1 MYKILIIIGFLSFNG
16 CFRSANVMY
25 VGDYA
30 ELVNPKGEVCQE
42 GNMIIFPERIQY
54 YYKNCDVV
62 KRVFPKESLL
72 PKP

>member
-1 MYKILIIIGFLSFNG
+1 
-16 CFRSANVMY
+16 MY